1 MSDKPIGRVSRPQRR
16 SGNTDWAEID
26 ARSDEQITSQM
37 RSDPDW
43 AEDLD
48 IDWTKAEFSPP
59 IRKAPISIRLDED
72 VVRFFK
78 AQGPGYQS
86 RINAVLRHYVREV
99 QRSGALRRR

>member
-1 MSDKPIGRVSRPQRR
+1 MSDKPIRPVSPSHRHSGR
-16 SGNTDWAEID
+16 TDWGEVD

-48 IDWTKAEFSPP
+48 IDWSQAEVGPP

-72 VVRFFK
+72 VVQFFK
-78 AQGPGYQS
+78 TQGPGYQG

-99 QRSGALRRR
+99 RRSGGPRN